1 MANLALKHYGEG
13 FNGSMTSKGHGLYSQ
28 KQIALQFSYSIHLP
42 LPVWSRFMGKDQP
55 SWGARLIRVSLL
67 IFNLVCFFDSSNSPL
82 KLI

>member
-42 LPVWSRFMGKDQP
+42 LPVWSRFMGKDQKIVGP
-55 SWGARLIRVSLL
+55 RRRFTELERDTVARAHYRLL
-67 IFNLVCFFDSSNSPL
+67 E
-82 KLI
+82 

>member
-55 SWGARLIRVSLL
+55 LKKVKLNGNRWG
-67 IFNLVCFFDSSNSPL
+67 
-82 KLI
+82 K

>member
-42 LPVWSRFMGKDQP
+42 LPVWSRFMGKDQ
-55 SWGARLIRVSLL
+55 LIRKAARPMNGAVTVTAPIPSKRAL
-67 IFNLVCFFDSSNSPL
+67 
-82 KLI
+82 